1 MQDLEKHEQF
11 EMEVLDRLN
20 TARLLPKLVFV
31 GGTMLRLCHSLD
43 RYSVDLDFWVTKKND
58 FPKMFIDL
66 KKLLARHYKLTD
78 ACNKHFTLLF
88 EFKKEGCLRAL
99 KIEIRKEIKNIGI
112 ENLIAYSPF
121 SDVQVMLKAIKLD
134 EMMIAKINAFFDRG
148 EIRDVYDIEFMR
160 KRGLDLN
167 IGKRSL
173 KKLLNKINLFTSVD
187 YNVKLGSL
195 IGPERRKFYRE
206 NKFKI
211 LTNHIKSK
219 L

>member
-11 EMEVLDRLN
+11 EMEVLGRLN

-31 GGTMLRLCHSLD
+31 GGTMLRLCHGLD

-66 KKLLARHYKLTD
+66 KKLLAEHYRITD
-78 ACNKHFTLLF
+78 ACDKYFTMLF
-88 EFKKEGCLRAL
+88 EFKKEGCSRAL

-121 SDVQVMLKAIKLD
+121 SDIQVMLKAITLE
-134 EMMIAKINAFFDRG
+134 EMITAKIKAFLDRG

-160 KRGLDLN
+160 KRGVDLN
-167 IGKRSL
+167 IDKKSL
-173 KKLLNKINLFTSVD
+173 KKLLNKVNMFTAAD

-195 IGPERRKFYRE
+195 LGPEQRKFYRE

-211 LTNHIKSK
+211 LINHIKSK